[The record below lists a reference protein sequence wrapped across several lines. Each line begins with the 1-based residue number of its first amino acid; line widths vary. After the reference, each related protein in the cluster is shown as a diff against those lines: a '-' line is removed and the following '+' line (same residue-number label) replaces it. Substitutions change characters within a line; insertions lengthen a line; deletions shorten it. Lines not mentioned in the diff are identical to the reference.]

1 MFKAVIFDLDG
12 TLIDSM
18 GIWAE
23 VDIEFLNKRNIP
35 IPEDL
40 FADMP
45 EGNSFNDLAIYFKEK
60 FSLEEDLET
69 IKNEWHE
76 MVEEYYSKKIGL
88 KENVLKVLDLLR
100 EKNIPMAIG
109 TSNSEYLT
117 EKVLEFN
124 QIKDYF
130 RYLSCGCHDIK
141 GKPFPDI
148 FLRAAEELK
157 VSKEHCL
164 VLEDTLYGVQA
175 AKNAQMRVYAM
186 FDKYSLHEQ
195 AEIKKHSDQFFR
207 NFNELY
213 NYLRDVL

>member
-45 EGNSFNDLAIYFKEK
+45 EGNSFHDLAIYFKEK
-60 FSLEEDLET
+60 FNLQEDLES

-76 MVEEYYSKKIGL
+76 MVEEYYSRKIGL
-88 KENVLKVLDLLR
+88 KDNVLKVLELLR

-117 EKVLEFN
+117 EKVLSFN

-130 RYLSCGCHDIK
+130 SFLSCGCHEVK

-157 VSKEHCL
+157 VNQEHCL

-195 AEIKKHSDQFFR
+195 AEIKKTSDQFFR